1 MSKIFRFCLE
11 IDYLFSFQDSSLCSK
26 EFIIVFF
33 CFFYVIYGSN
43 TLASLLDAD
52 QIVVK
57 INLSSGKYK
66 WKFQNGWL
74 TGERFCGWIQK
85 AENDPHATLRKLFC
99 G

>member
-1 MSKIFRFCLE
+1 MSNIFRFCLE
-11 IDYLFSFQDSSLCSK
+11 IDYLFSFQDSSLFSK
-26 EFIIVFF
+26 EFIIVF
-33 CFFYVIYGSN
+33 CFLNIIYGSN

-66 WKFQNGWL
+66 WKFQNAWL
-74 TGERFCGWIQK
+74 TDERFCGWIQK
-85 AENDPHATLRKLFC
+85 AETDPHATLRKFFY